1 MFKFVKC
8 ISGMALIGTINYFAQ
23 NVALAGGG
31 FSTSCSQV
39 NLNHS
44 SDGWE
49 LDATCRAK
57 NQSLVNNHLPLNPH
71 IANDDGNLV
80 WRKNG
85 GFSAS
90 AYRCNL
96 GGANLTC
103 YTFRRDGSYTLGSIN
118 LDDEIANY
126 DGHLTVL
133 DGF

>member
-1 MFKFVKC
+1 MLVVASIATTSF
-8 ISGMALIGTINYFAQ
+8 LAQ
-23 NVALAGGG
+23 DIALAGGG
-31 FSTSCSQV
+31 FSTSCLQV

-71 IANDDGNLV
+71 IANDNGNLV

-90 AYRCNL
+90 AYDCNIY
-96 GGANLTC
+96 GQTNIQLTC
-103 YTFRRDGSYTLGSIN
+103 LAQDRGGLLWTSSIN
-118 LDDEIANY
+118 LDDEIATY

-133 DGF
+133 NGF